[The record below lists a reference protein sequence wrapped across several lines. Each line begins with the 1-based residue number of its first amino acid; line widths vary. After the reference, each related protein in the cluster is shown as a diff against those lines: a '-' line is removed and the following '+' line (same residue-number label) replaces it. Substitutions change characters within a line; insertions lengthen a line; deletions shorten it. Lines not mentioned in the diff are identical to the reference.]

1 MRTMKMDMRMH
12 CCCCRMMMT
21 EKNGLISYLTGI
33 EQVKKN
39 QYEENSISNHIFI
52 EHQRQPY

>member
-1 MRTMKMDMRMH
+1 MRMH

-52 EHQRQPY
+52 EHQRQPYWG